1 MNRKVIFNQTILNIL
16 NNSIPYE
23 TITLDDKEAPC
34 FSSTIKTFMQEMNE
48 IFKTFSQ
55 KYQNILILQAK
66 WCKMQ
71 DGDLK
76 ECYDK
81 YFFLFIEMY
90 WDKWYF
96 FYCLEIYLG

>member
-1 MNRKVIFNQTILNIL
+1 
-16 NNSIPYE
+16 
-23 TITLDDKEAPC
+23 
-34 FSSTIKTFMQEMNE
+34 MQEMNE

-90 WDKWYF
+90 WDK
-96 FYCLEIYLG
+96 

>member
-1 MNRKVIFNQTILNIL
+1 
-16 NNSIPYE
+16 
-23 TITLDDKEAPC
+23 
-34 FSSTIKTFMQEMNE
+34 MQEMNE

-81 YFFLFIEMY
+81 YFFFVH
-90 WDKWYF
+90 
-96 FYCLEIYLG
+96 